1 MGTPR
6 SFKTGL
12 KDGRTK
18 MQTPQIFAHRGAM
31 AYRPQ
36 NTLSAFELAW
46 SMGAH
51 GVELDVQC
59 TRDGEVMVFHDDTLD
74 KLTNGT
80 GRIRDYDAAELMTL
94 DAGAHFSAAY
104 TGTRIPTL
112 AQVLRTRPIGR
123 WVNIEL
129 KTELPDATP
138 EQLNERFI
146 NGHPVLTRAPNGIT
160 ERQAKRVAQRT
171 AEVINHLRVEMPDL
185 AEHLIVSSFHPVAI
199 ETFARLCPDIAVAY
213 LHSNVLYHDT
223 EPLMNSMDTVQLSA
237 LHLDAHDTAPA
248 TIAQAHQKGLQV
260 RVWTVNDVAQART
273 LIRWGVDGLF
283 TNVPDVML
291 ALTHSL

>member
-1 MGTPR
+1 MT
-6 SFKTGL
+6 
-12 KDGRTK
+12 
-18 MQTPQIFAHRGAM
+18 QTPQIFAHRGAM

-36 NTLSAFELAW
+36 NTLPAFELAW

-59 TRDGEVMVFHDDTLD
+59 THDGEVVVFHDDTLD

-80 GRIRDYDAAELMTL
+80 GRIRDYNAAELMTL
-94 DAGAHFSAAY
+94 DAGAHFSAEYAD
-104 TGTRIPTL
+104 TRIPTL
-112 AQVLRTRPIGR
+112 RQVLRARPLGR

-138 EQLNERFI
+138 KQLNERLI
-146 NGHPVLTRAPNGIT
+146 NGYPVLTRAPDSIT
-160 ERQAKRVAQRT
+160 ERQAKRIAERA
-171 AEVINHLRVEMPDL
+171 AEVIGDLRAEIPDL
-185 AEHLIVSSFHPVAI
+185 AEHLMVSSFHPVAI
-199 ETFARLCPDIAVAY
+199 ETFARLCPDIAIAY
-213 LHSNVLYHDT
+213 LRSTALYHDT
-223 EPLMNSMDTVQLSA
+223 EPLINSMSAVQLSA
-237 LHLDAHDTAPA
+237 LHIDAHDTTLEA
-248 TIAQAHQKGLQV
+248 IAQAHQKGLQV

-291 ALTHSL
+291 ALARTL